1 MSEKRTNMIEAGKI
15 GADEISIKEI
25 TQTANNL
32 RTDIEVF
39 RERVKALETR
49 MNYEMVTREKII
61 DSANANIKYQIS
73 LIVTIS
79 LAVIAIIFK

>member
-1 MSEKRTNMIEAGKI
+1 MSEKQTNMIEAGKI